1 MIKKFLRWNISIC
14 DRIEDLLPGEFTRSL
29 LYLHELTA
37 GRLMNSRAFQVVL
50 DVGGGR
56 LSPFANHRRPELRTT
71 IIGLDISE
79 SELRVNQ
86 AIDHAVVA
94 DAGKSLPFRTASL
107 DIVTTRSVVE
117 HLYDIDAFLSESS
130 RVLKANGQ
138 AVHVFPCR
146 FAIFAMLNQI
156 LPHKLARSTLHYIF
170 PQWKDTCGFRAYYNK
185 CYYPR
190 ILLLLESNGFEI
202 EQTYIRYYQSI
213 YFKFFVPFYCISLLY
228 DFLLWA
234 FDVRFLCGRFPSTK
248 RFNSSWRIW
257 RPRFKRRG

>member
-14 DRIEDLLPGEFTRSL
+14 DRIEDLLPDEFTRSL

-37 GRLMNSRAFQVVL
+37 ARLMNSRAFQVVL

-94 DAGKSLPFRTASL
+94 DAGKPLPFRTASL

-117 HLYDIDAFLSESS
+117 HLHDVDAFLSESS
-130 RVLKANGQ
+130 RILKVDGK

-156 LPHKLARSTLHYIF
+156 LPHKLARSTLYYIF
-170 PQWKDTCGFRAYYNK
+170 PQWKDTCGFRAYYNN

-190 ILLLLESNGFEI
+190 ILLLLERNGFEI
-202 EQTYIRYYQSI
+202 EQIYIRYYQSI

-234 FDVRFLCGRFPSTK
+234 FDVRFLCAQILLVARKIDRSEH
-248 RFNSSWRIW
+248 RAL
-257 RPRFKRRG
+257 PRS